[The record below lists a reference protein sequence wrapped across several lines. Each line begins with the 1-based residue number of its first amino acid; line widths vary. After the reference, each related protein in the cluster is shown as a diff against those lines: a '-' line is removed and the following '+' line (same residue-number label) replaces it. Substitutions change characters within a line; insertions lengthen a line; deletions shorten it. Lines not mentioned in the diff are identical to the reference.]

1 MNNNNNISFSSF
13 NRKFFEADDDFTLIG
28 LGEIGGKAKGLAFIR
43 KFLKENEKEFKEF
56 IVNIPRLTVITTDFF
71 DEFMQTNNLYD
82 VALSDENDTMIAH
95 KFMKATLP
103 VGLVGD
109 LRSIVENVRLP
120 LAVRSS
126 SMLEDALY
134 EPFAGIYS
142 TKMISNN
149 QPDLQTRFSKL
160 IEAIKLVYAST
171 FFKKAKDYITS
182 IGKSSKDEKM
192 AVIIQEV
199 VGSKFHNKFYPEI
212 SGVARSYNYYTFGK
226 SKPEDGVVN
235 LALGLGKTI
244 VDGGISWTYCPAYPK
259 NPPPF
264 TSIKELIDNTQRTF
278 WAINMEKSVLYDPIN
293 EVEYMIK
300 SDINEA
306 EYDGTLNLV
315 ASTYDAASD
324 RVKPG
329 IGIKGARIINFAPI
343 LELNYINLNEI
354 IKKLLEISE
363 KSLET
368 AVEIEFAITLKK
380 DNKLS
385 PRLGFL
391 QVRPMVVSNEIVE
404 VTEEDLKNKD
414 LFCYSNRVLGNGVID
429 YIDEIVFVKSD
440 NFDIKY
446 SQKIA
451 VEIEQINKGFRERNK
466 KYLLIG
472 YGRWGSTDPWLGI
485 PVEWGQ
491 ISNAKVIIE
500 AMLPQ
505 FNVELSQGSHFFHNI
520 NSFEV
525 LYFSLK
531 PDYIEKL
538 DWNWLD
544 NNTVIYEG
552 EYMKHIK
559 LKKPL
564 IIKVDGRKAE
574 GVILK

>member
-552 EYMKHIK
+552 EYTKHIK

>member
-531 PDYIEKL
+531 PDYIEKI
-538 DWNWLD
+538 DWNWL
-544 NNTVIYEG
+544 NNNSVIYEG
-552 EYMKHIK
+552 EYTKRIK